1 MKNILFKLSE
11 LPKRK
16 RHIFYIAVTL
26 IIAVFFDRVILQ
38 TARNRIKKLNN
49 GIFIQEKKLQKYLH
63 ILLQEDLVTSEYQ
76 KYTEG
81 ISQDRSEEEE
91 KLKLLS
97 EIEKIARNAS
107 LLLKDIKPGVTKK
120 IGLYRKYTVEIEVE
134 SKINYLVDFIY
145 QLEKTSRL
153 LRIEGFKLRP
163 KEKKSAILKV
173 QMTITEALIEKG
185 GKVEKERLL
194 P

>member
-1 MKNILFKLSE
+1 MKHIFFKLSE
-11 LPKRK
+11 LPKKK
-16 RHIFYIAVTL
+16 RHILYIAVAL

-38 TARNRIKKLNN
+38 TAKNRIKKLNN
-49 GIFIQEKKLQKYLH
+49 GIFIQEMKLQKYLH
-63 ILLQEDLVTSEYQ
+63 TLSQEDLVTSEYQ

-81 ISQDRSEEEE
+81 ISQDHSEEEE

-120 IGLYRKYTVEIEVE
+120 IGLYRKYTIEIEVE
-134 SKINYLVDFIY
+134 SEINYLVDFIY

-153 LRIEGFKLRP
+153 LRIEDFRLQP
-163 KEKKSAILKV
+163 KEKKSTILKV

-185 GKVEKERLL
+185 TEAEKER
-194 P
+194 